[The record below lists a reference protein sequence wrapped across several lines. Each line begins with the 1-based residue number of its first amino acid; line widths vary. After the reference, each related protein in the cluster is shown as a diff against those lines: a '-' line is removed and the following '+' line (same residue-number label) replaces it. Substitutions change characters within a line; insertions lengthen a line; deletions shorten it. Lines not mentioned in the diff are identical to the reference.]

1 MFRTRC
7 LSLMYC
13 VNLAETSHTHQFT
26 NNACLKI
33 QLYEIGVC
41 RCIIYDFFWL
51 LLILCVYKISR
62 GRQRS
67 ENVT

>member
-13 VNLAETSHTHQFT
+13 VNLISLLLMRVL
-26 NNACLKI
+26 NI

-41 RCIIYDFFWL
+41 RCIIYDFFSIINEIIL
-51 LLILCVYKISR
+51 LVYGHILAIATGHSTKD
-62 GRQRS
+62 
-67 ENVT
+67 